1 MNNAQ
6 KVKLIEAMMIAG
18 LSMAARTFK
27 PNKEQYARLGT
38 LLDSLDAEALAD
50 ITENF
55 EDVLSVVEEFVNAK
69 VKGCGDEK

>member
-18 LSMAARTFK
+18 LSMTARTFK
-27 PNKEQYARLGT
+27 PNKELCARLGT

-55 EDVLSVVEEFVNAK
+55 EDVLSVVEEFVNKEDNNA
-69 VKGCGDEK
+69 